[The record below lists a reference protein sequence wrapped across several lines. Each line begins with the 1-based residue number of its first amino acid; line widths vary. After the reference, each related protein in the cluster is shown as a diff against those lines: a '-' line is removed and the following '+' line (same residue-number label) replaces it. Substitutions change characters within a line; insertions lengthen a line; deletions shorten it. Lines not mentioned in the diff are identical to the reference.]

1 MSDEPPPYSSAE
13 NVESYPDSSAD
24 FILDTAPTLGMD
36 SGLANPDEAKL
47 ATDVGIQDPSEIEAE
62 ENAAPNTEPNP
73 NETPV
78 EAPVETSEEAFA
90 ETPVDTPAE
99 TAPVVESSVEA
110 PPDVEM
116 NADQSLPA
124 ETAQVEEVEKAPSET
139 TPTTETDAGTNPN
152 PEPNPSATDDT
163 IAPPPPEVTPAVT
176 ANDSEALATAST
188 SENELGATTSD
199 SIING
204 EPETDTANM
213 DAETTTSMPVPP
225 VPEMQENSD
234 EAAIPG
240 NTDVT
245 SFSIPKKT
253 SAFSESPIPKKSPSM
268 RLRDGPFTPVPPE
281 QVHSEA
287 DLNLPEG
294 VTLPPSIPPQLMS
307 EKLQTML
314 NTLPVQQM
322 KEALSEYHDAVAS
335 KGSTIR
341 NKQAYLHGVLKRYIT
356 IMDRVGGT
364 PMGDAITEPVQSA
377 MNRLVDSGFCTQED
391 LNDRVVGKIRM
402 LPEKEAL
409 AAIAELAGAKRE
421 IIRNFGS
428 YFMGILNRYM
438 RGERGAPR
446 VSPSLFIVRN
456 PEPITLESVH
466 RVKSLYVFHICWVQ
480 TLLVKH
486 TSRHCWMKRF
496 VSSWCTSRGN
506 RRP

>member
-1 MSDEPPPYSSAE
+1 MSDEPPPYTSAE

-24 FILDTAPTLGMD
+24 FIIDTSPKMD
-36 SGLANPDEAKL
+36 SGLANLYEAKL
-47 ATDVGIQDPSEIEAE
+47 ASDVGVQDSSEIEAE
-62 ENAAPNTEPNP
+62 ENAEPNTEPNLNENP
-73 NETPV
+73 VETPV
-78 EAPVETSEEAFA
+78 EAST

-124 ETAQVEEVEKAPSET
+124 ETAQDEEVEKAPSET
-139 TPTTETDAGTNPN
+139 NPTTETDAGTIPN
-152 PEPNPSATDDT
+152 PEPNPSTTDDT
-163 IAPPPPEVTPAVT
+163 IAPPPPPEVTPAVI
-176 ANDSEALATAST
+176 ANDSVALATAST
-188 SENELGATTSD
+188 SENELGTTTSGM
-199 SIING
+199 ITKC

-225 VPEMQENSD
+225 VPEMQKNSD

-253 SAFSESPIPKKSPSM
+253 SDFSESPIPKKSPSM
-268 RLRDGPFTPVPPE
+268 RPRDGPFQPVPPE

-307 EKLQTML
+307 EKLQSML

-364 PMGDAITEPVQSA
+364 PMGDAITEPVQGA

-446 VSPSLFIVRN
+446 VSPSLFTMGN
-456 PEPITLESVH
+456 PEQITLESVH
-466 RVKSLYVFHICWVQ
+466 RVESLYVFHICWVQ